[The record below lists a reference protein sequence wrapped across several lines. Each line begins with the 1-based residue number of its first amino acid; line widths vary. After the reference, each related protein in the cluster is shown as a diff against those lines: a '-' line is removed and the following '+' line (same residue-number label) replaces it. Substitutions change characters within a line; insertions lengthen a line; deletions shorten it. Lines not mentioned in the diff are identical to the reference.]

1 MLNENDKIFEAYQQV
16 MVNEMY
22 TDKIKGVSKKAMD
35 LFKNLQ
41 TSFDTKE
48 MGFKK
53 LNINKVGI
61 TTSAL
66 DKKQKGAIIKKLG
79 VNTSK
84 AELQQL
90 IKMTEKL
97 WGDTQM
103 KAHMDKYGE
112 KPSFGSYKVSG
123 IGDSAYNDNYKKQLR
138 TLAHMTTHFK
148 SALEAM

>member
-1 MLNENDKIFEAYQQV
+1 LE
-16 MVNEMY
+16 
-22 TDKIKGVSKKAMD
+22 
-35 LFKNLQ
+35 LL
-41 TSFDTKE
+41 
-48 MGFKK
+48 
-53 LNINKVGI
+53 LL
-61 TTSAL
+61 AL

>member
-1 MLNENDKIFEAYQQV
+1 MRCTPI
-16 MVNEMY
+16 
-22 TDKIKGVSKKAMD
+22 KIKGVPKKAMD

-41 TSFDTKE
+41 TSFDTK
-48 MGFKK
+48 KWDSK
-53 LNINKVGI
+53 NRKVGI

-66 DKKQKGAIIKKLG
+66 DKKQKGEISRNLELNQVKP
-79 VNTSK
+79 NFK
-84 AELQQL
+84 A